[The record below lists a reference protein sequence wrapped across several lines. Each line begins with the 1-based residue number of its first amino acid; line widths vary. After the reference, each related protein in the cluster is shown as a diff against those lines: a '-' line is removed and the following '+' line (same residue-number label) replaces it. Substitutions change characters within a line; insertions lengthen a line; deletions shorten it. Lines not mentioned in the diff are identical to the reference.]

1 MMDTAVGTG
10 LFFIL
15 DDRIYVADSG
25 PPVRVPLHLGR
36 LGRGGDMNPAVLALL
51 RLTRAAG
58 KAVALE
64 ALLLVHLG
72 RSRTA
77 CGRWTGRAAC
87 ERSRTSMDL
96 RRSGVSET
104 FMVVPERMSS

>member
-64 ALLLVHLG
+64 ALLLVHLWARAG
-72 RSRTA
+72 WRSA
-77 CGRWTGRAAC
+77 WTGV
-87 ERSRTSMDL
+87 
-96 RRSGVSET
+96 RRQ
-104 FMVVPERMSS
+104 